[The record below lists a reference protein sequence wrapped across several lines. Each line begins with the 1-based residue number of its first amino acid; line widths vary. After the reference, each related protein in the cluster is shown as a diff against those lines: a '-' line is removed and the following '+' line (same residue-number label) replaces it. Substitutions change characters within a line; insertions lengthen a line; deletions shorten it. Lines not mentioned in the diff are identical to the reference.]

1 MILVAARISLAPAS
15 WMGFE
20 VKPFLGGGGFDVVH
34 DRVELGSGFAR
45 RRCAGVRLD
54 DAEIRLR
61 GHLRRDAGSIGS
73 ISLDGV
79 DIFRAAGFV
88 RRYLRSHGGCSTRL
102 PTPPRGDATPHIEAW
117 SAYLIHLVDGE
128 PR

>member
-45 RRCAGVRLD
+45 RRGAGGRSD

-79 DIFRAAGFV
+79 DIFRAAGCTKRKRLLAV
-88 RRYLRSHGGCSTRL
+88 PGLVGIVATLRANRR
-102 PTPPRGDATPHIEAW
+102 
-117 SAYLIHLVDGE
+117 
-128 PR
+128 